1 MVGMRFTW
9 RIAAVFAEFLKVLM
23 KHKRLKIIRNWKTYC
38 KFLNSPSENISL
50 DCVSAEMMIHL
61 RSLLCH
67 AETCLYPI
75 KWVMEKSAGILQF
88 SAAVQGQTFRHLF
101 SFSLGLLTLNWHF
114 QAHVLSWKMFDTTFH
129 PLLTFTSGFLTL
141 YPRIFQEAAIP
152 GPTPTV
158 VYFFTTLLKLIE
170 PKHQKMKNLQKVYY
184 SKAKNHHRVVRTL
197 VVRRLFLL
205 CTHHA
210 S

>member
-1 MVGMRFTW
+1 LTIFLIFKL
-9 RIAAVFAEFLKVLM
+9 IA
-23 KHKRLKIIRNWKTYC
+23 
-38 KFLNSPSENISL
+38 SELSNLVALFFSFDSL
-50 DCVSAEMMIHL
+50 CPKL
-61 RSLLCH
+61 RGSL
-67 AETCLYPI
+67 ASSCLYPI

-170 PKHQKMKNLQKVYY
+170 PKHQKQQKMKNLQKVYY

-197 VVRRLFLL
+197 VVRRLFFL